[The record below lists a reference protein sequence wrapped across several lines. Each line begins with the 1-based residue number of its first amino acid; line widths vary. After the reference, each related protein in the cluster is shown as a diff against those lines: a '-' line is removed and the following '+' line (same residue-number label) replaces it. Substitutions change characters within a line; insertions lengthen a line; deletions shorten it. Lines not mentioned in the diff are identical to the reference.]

1 MLARKLMLSLVA
13 DFQQNKPLVLNPKFL
28 HGLRSVL
35 SDSSLDK
42 VWRDIFFFSFK
53 MNLGFREN

>member
-28 HGLRSVL
+28 HGLRSIL

-42 VWRDIFFFSFK
+42 VWMDIILFLS
-53 MNLGFREN
+53 